1 MNTKQIQAI
10 CSRVAKNVFLYEPG
24 KKIPANCDVVIVEAN
39 SRQSLDECHFLHVSG
54 WKIFKGDSGY
64 TYVKDINVLNALKN
78 PEKKQIA
85 LEKPAENAIIDT
97 AKVEV
102 PVGTTPDPEVLFP
115 EEDSERARDES
126 GKFVADDPKTPEN
139 EAWVKKKKYKSQKKK
154 W

>member
-1 MNTKQIQAI
+1 MNAKQIQAI
-10 CSRVAKNVFLYEPG
+10 CSRVSSKVYVYEPG
-24 KKIPANCDVVIVEAN
+24 KKIPADCDVVIVEKN
-39 SRQSLDECHFLHVSG
+39 SRQSLNDCHILQASG

-64 TYVKDINVLNALKN
+64 TYVKDNRVLNALKN

-139 EAWVKKKKYKSQKKK
+139 EAWVKKKKYKSEKKK

>member
-1 MNTKQIQAI
+1 MNAKQIQSI
-10 CSRVAKNVFLYEPG
+10 CSRLAKNVFLYEPG
-24 KKIPANCDVVIVEAN
+24 KKIPTDCDVVIVEEV
-39 SRQSLDECHFLHVSG
+39 SRQSLADCHPLQVSTR
-54 WKIFKGDSGY
+54 WKIFKGGSGY
-64 TYVKDINVLNALKN
+64 TYVKDANVLNALKN

-126 GKFVADDPKTPEN
+126 GKFIADDPKTPEN
-139 EAWVKKKKYKSQKKK
+139 EAWVKKKYKSEKKK

>member
-1 MNTKQIQAI
+1 MNAKQIQAI
-10 CSRVAKNVFLYEPG
+10 CSRVSSKVYVYEPG
-24 KKIPANCDVVIVEAN
+24 KKIPADCDVVIVEKN
-39 SRQSLDECHFLHVSG
+39 SRQSLNDCHKLQASG

-64 TYVKDINVLNALKN
+64 TYVKDINVLDALKN
-78 PEKKQIA
+78 PENKRIA
-85 LEKPAENAIIDT
+85 LEKPSEDAIIDT
-97 AKVEV
+97 VKVEV

-139 EAWVKKKKYKSQKKK
+139 EAWVKKKKYKSEKKK